1 MKAGLIGG
9 AIAALVAL
17 PGLGLGTLWDN
28 SETTYGEIAREILL
42 TGNWIVMH
50 LNGRPS
56 FVQPPLYF
64 WIAAVFSS
72 ALGPTALAMRLPSAL
87 ATTLMGFFTAYAV
100 ARQVGE
106 RVGIYSGIV
115 LSCSLMQVIIGR
127 LAIMDALLDAAVAM
141 TIFWWFQAF
150 STGRNRYVI
159 YGAIASACGFL
170 AKGPVAPVV
179 AVLVIAPY
187 VLWSRRFE
195 RSQLPAPWSWVIGGL
210 VLAFVVAPWFL
221 AIAWQVDTHA
231 VGMLLGRAT
240 IMRYSGVIENQS
252 GPFWYYVPVVIL
264 GLFPWTAFIPA
275 TVPYCFGALRASNED
290 PGGARL
296 MRLCVC
302 WAIVPFLFFS
312 AARTKLPNYVA
323 LELPAFAVLVALYF
337 DSVVRR
343 SGTRAAAVSAATV
356 PATVGLLA
364 VAVWIFARN
373 NRLTVDLHSVSTGL
387 IATASP
393 IFLGSLVA
401 AVLFAGPA
409 ARFAPYALGTGVVVA
424 FTALSLLV
432 LPQAERYK
440 PVPRLAAVIQR
451 DREPGD
457 VVAIQSF
464 SGSNALLFYSEPPVH
479 VLAPNEALSGVQG
492 ESPRAVL
499 CASPRAWLIAPRDRQ
514 PEAGPERRHHVVATD
529 GRAALILYDGTTCG
543 P

>member
-9 AIAALVAL
+9 AMAALVAL

-231 VGMLLGRAT
+231 VGMLLGESDHHALFGRHRKSKRSFLVLRTRRDPGTLSVDGLHTRHRSLLLRGAS
-240 IMRYSGVIENQS
+240 REQRGS
-252 GPFWYYVPVVIL
+252 GPSAVDAPLCLL
-264 GLFPWTAFIPA
+264 G
-275 TVPYCFGALRASNED
+275 D
-290 PGGARL
+290 
-296 MRLCVC
+296 
-302 WAIVPFLFFS
+302 
-312 AARTKLPNYVA
+312 
-323 LELPAFAVLVALYF
+323 
-337 DSVVRR
+337 
-343 SGTRAAAVSAATV
+343 
-356 PATVGLLA
+356 
-364 VAVWIFARN
+364 
-373 NRLTVDLHSVSTGL
+373 
-387 IATASP
+387 
-393 IFLGSLVA
+393 
-401 AVLFAGPA
+401 
-409 ARFAPYALGTGVVVA
+409 
-424 FTALSLLV
+424 
-432 LPQAERYK
+432 
-440 PVPRLAAVIQR
+440 
-451 DREPGD
+451 
-457 VVAIQSF
+457 
-464 SGSNALLFYSEPPVH
+464 
-479 VLAPNEALSGVQG
+479 
-492 ESPRAVL
+492 RAVL
-499 CASPRAWLIAPRDRQ
+499 
-514 PEAGPERRHHVVATD
+514 
-529 GRAALILYDGTTCG
+529 IL
-543 P
+543 